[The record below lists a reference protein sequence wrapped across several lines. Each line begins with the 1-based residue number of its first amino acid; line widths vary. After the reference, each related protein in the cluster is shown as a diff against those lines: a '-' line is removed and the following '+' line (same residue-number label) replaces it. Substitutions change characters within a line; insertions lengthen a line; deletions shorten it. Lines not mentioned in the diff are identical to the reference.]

1 MKIKNNSAVFLDRD
15 GVINFDYGYI
25 NSIERF
31 KLIPGTIE
39 ALKKIQKCGYMI
51 IVITNQS
58 GIGRG
63 LFTEDEYQAVNRYMT
78 SIFKMNNIIISGV
91 YHCPHSPDDDC
102 SCRKPKIGLIKKA
115 ASIHNID
122 ISKSILIGDKP
133 SDIMAGN
140 IAKIPECFYIG
151 DNIIIEKCS
160 GTYKSLY
167 GLVCEKFII

>member
-1 MKIKNNSAVFLDRD
+1 MK
-15 GVINFDYGYI
+15 
-25 NSIERF
+25 
-31 KLIPGTIE
+31 
-39 ALKKIQKCGYMI
+39 
-51 IVITNQS
+51 
-58 GIGRG
+58 
-63 LFTEDEYQAVNRYMT
+63 

-122 ISKSILIGDKP
+122 ISKSILIGDKR
-133 SDIMAGN
+133 SDIEAGN

-151 DNIIIEKCS
+151 DSTIIEKCS

-167 GLVCEKFII
+167 RLVCEKFII